1 MCGIV
6 AYTGH
11 RPAGPILLDGL
22 RRLEYRGY
30 DSAGIALA
38 EGHDRM
44 YVAVATGKL
53 DALIQR
59 VEGTYPPATAGLG
72 HTRWATHGEPE
83 DRNAHPQQD
92 PDGRVAVIHNGI
104 IENFEALRAKYARGP
119 FRSDTDTEVIAHM
132 LATHLERGMD
142 LLAALRATVAEAE
155 GAYSLV
161 AMATDQPG
169 RIVAARAGNA
179 GGIVIGVGER
189 EHLLAS
195 DLGALL
201 AQTRRVTFLEPG
213 EFADLTAEGVRY
225 VDAEGNEIA
234 KAVETLPYD
243 PVSATKGPY
252 KHFMLKEIHEQP
264 DAVLDAIRGRYVL
277 PGVGAPG
284 RVDLSGE
291 LPPERFSAAWAK
303 ALTRVVIVGMGTSMH
318 AGMVGRHYLERFAR
332 LPAEFDNS
340 AEFRYRKP
348 VLDEHTLVISIA
360 QSGETVD
367 TLAAMDEAKRA
378 GCPQITLCNTP
389 GSQTTRVADGT
400 LLLRVGPEIAVAS
413 TKTML
418 ASMVLLH
425 GLALHLGRLRGTLPP
440 EVEAEQVDAALHLPA
455 ALGEALGLAPQI
467 ERMAQHYANRE
478 DFLFLGRG
486 LNFPIAL
493 EGALKLK
500 EVSYIHA
507 EGYAAGE
514 MKHGPIALIDERM
527 PTVAIALRDEVA
539 DKMRSNIEQVR
550 ARRGEVVA
558 MVSHGDR
565 TLANIASDLIEL
577 PEVDPLLAPIVAT
590 VPLQLLAYYI
600 GTSRGA
606 DVDQPRNLAKTVTVE

>member
-38 EGHDRM
+38 DGNHHM

-53 DALIQR
+53 DALIQL
-59 VEGTYPPATAGLG
+59 VEGKYPPATSGLG
-72 HTRWATHGEPE
+72 HTRWATHGQPE

-104 IENFEALRAKYARGP
+104 IENFEALRLKYARGP
-119 FRSDTDTEVIAHM
+119 FRSDTDTEVLAHM
-132 LATHLERGMD
+132 LATHLERGVD
-142 LLAALRATVAEAE
+142 LLDALRATVAEAE
-155 GAYSLV
+155 GAYSVV
-161 AMATDQPG
+161 AMATDQTD
-169 RIVAARAGNA
+169 RVVAARRGNA
-179 GGIVIGVGER
+179 GGIVIGVGEG

-195 DLGALL
+195 DLNALL
-201 AQTRRVTFLEPG
+201 SQTRRVTFLEPG
-213 EFADLTAEGVRY
+213 EFVDMTAGGVRY
-225 VDAEGNEIA
+225 VDASGAALTKTI
-234 KAVETLPYD
+234 ETLSYD

-264 DAVLDAIRGRYVL
+264 DAVLDAIRGRYL
-277 PGVGAPG
+277 ASG
-284 RVDLSGE
+284 RVDLSAE
-291 LPPERFSAAWAK
+291 LPPERFTAEWAK

-318 AGMVGRHYLERFAR
+318 SGMVGRHYFERFAR
-332 LPAEFDNS
+332 IPADFDNS
-340 AEFRYRKP
+340 AEFRYRQP

-400 LLLRVGPEIAVAS
+400 ILLRVGPEIAVAS

-418 ASMVLLH
+418 ASLVLLH
-425 GLALHLGRLRGTLPP
+425 GLALYLGRLRGTLPV
-440 EVEAEQVDAALHLPA
+440 EVETAQVEAALHLPA
-455 ALGEALGLAPQI
+455 AISEALDLAPQL
-467 ERMAQHYANRE
+467 ERMGQHYATFE

-486 LNFPIAL
+486 LNYPIAL

-527 PTVAIALRDEVA
+527 PTVAIALRDEVS

-550 ARRGEVVA
+550 ARRGEVIA

-565 TLANIASDLIEL
+565 TLASIASELIEL

>member
-38 EGHDRM
+38 DDDHRM

-53 DALIQR
+53 DALVQR
-59 VEGTYPPATAGLG
+59 VEGNYPPATTGLG

-104 IENFEALRAKYARGP
+104 IENFEALRVKYARGP
-119 FRSDTDTEVIAHM
+119 FRSDTDTEVLAHM
-132 LATHLERGMD
+132 LATHLDRGMD

-155 GAYSLV
+155 GAYSVV

-179 GGIVIGVGER
+179 GGIVIGVGED

-213 EFADLTAEGVRY
+213 EFVDMTADAATY
-225 VDAEGNEIA
+225 VDIDGNTLT

-264 DAVLDAIRGRYVL
+264 DAVLDAMRGRYL
-277 PGVGAPG
+277 ASG
-284 RVDLSGE
+284 RIDLSGD
-291 LPPERFSAAWAK
+291 LPVERFSAEWAQR
-303 ALTRVVIVGMGTSMH
+303 LNRVVIVGMGTSMH
-318 AGMVGRHYLERFAR
+318 AGMVGRHYIERFAR

-348 VLDEHTLVISIA
+348 VLDDRTLVISIA

-425 GLALHLGRLRGTLPP
+425 ALALYLGRLRGTVTP
-440 EVEAEQVDAALHLPA
+440 EVEEAQVEAALHLPA
-455 ALGEALGLAPQI
+455 ALAQALDLAPQI
-467 ERMAQHYANRE
+467 ERMGQHYATRE

-486 LNFPIAL
+486 VNYPIAL

-514 MKHGPIALIDERM
+514 MKHGPIALIDEKM

-565 TLANIASDLIEL
+565 GLAGIASDLIEL
-577 PEVDPLLAPIVAT
+577 PEVDSLLAPIVAT